1 MASNKLLQSYDI
13 YMWDK
18 NIHAWQLNRTYLIT
32 IRTLLNQTNGH
43 SVIASCFH
51 NEAFTVREWCLQI
64 KWLIASWVIHQYFL
78 NYTNQSVFA
87 VNSTS
92 LTFKQVAVFFHNGNN
107 IRKVGNILPANYA
120 SDKPILMQHDSWFSP
135 SSRSI
140 NNNHSPYNIGS

>member
-1 MASNKLLQSYDI
+1 
-13 YMWDK
+13 
-18 NIHAWQLNRTYLIT
+18 
-32 IRTLLNQTNGH
+32 
-43 SVIASCFH
+43 
-51 NEAFTVREWCLQI
+51 VREWCLQI

-120 SDKPILMQHDSWFSP
+120 SDKPILMQHDS
-135 SSRSI
+135 
-140 NNNHSPYNIGS
+140 